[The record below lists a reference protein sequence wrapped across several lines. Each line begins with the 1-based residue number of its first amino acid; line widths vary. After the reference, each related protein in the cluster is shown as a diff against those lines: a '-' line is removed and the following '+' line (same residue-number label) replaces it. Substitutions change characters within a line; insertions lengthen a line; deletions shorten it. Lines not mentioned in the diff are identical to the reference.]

1 VDKKEYT
8 KVFLEQA
15 QYDCSE
21 TSVRA
26 FTKIWWVSPYSPIGL
41 RLTNDGSKFLTHVL
55 KLESYKYQVTSD
67 LPITF
72 KAMLKMSKHLS
83 APFYLNPQTKTMIFY
98 GEQDATMLALMGGD
112 LLTYL
117 DNFTRE

>member
-15 QYDCSE
+15 QYDSSE
-21 TSVRA
+21 LSVRA
-26 FTKIWWVSPYSPIGL
+26 FTKLWWVSPYSPIGL
-41 RLTNDGSKFLTHVL
+41 RLTSDGSKFLTHVL